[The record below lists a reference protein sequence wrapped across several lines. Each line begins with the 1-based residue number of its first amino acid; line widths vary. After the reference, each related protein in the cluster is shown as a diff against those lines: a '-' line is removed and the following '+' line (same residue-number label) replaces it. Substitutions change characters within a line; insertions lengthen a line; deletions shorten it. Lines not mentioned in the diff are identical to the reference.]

1 MKIVIT
7 VIGQDQIGIVAK
19 VSRKLADLKVN
30 ILDISQ
36 TLMQTNF
43 TMILMGEIKTDTPN
57 LAQIQ
62 TELKA
67 LGAEI
72 GVVIRVQRS
81 EVFDAI
87 QKL

>member
-67 LGAEI
+67 LGTEI